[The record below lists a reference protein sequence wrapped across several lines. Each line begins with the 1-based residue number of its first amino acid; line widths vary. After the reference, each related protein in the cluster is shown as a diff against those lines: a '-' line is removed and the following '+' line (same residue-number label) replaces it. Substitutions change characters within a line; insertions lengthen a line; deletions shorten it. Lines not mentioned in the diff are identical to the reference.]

1 MKLREQE
8 QYSSRN
14 EIRFCLWIEH
24 CAFQKRHWHLH
35 CCAWQMD
42 RYALDHLPKSR
53 ASKIYERYLA
63 FEKQHGEQDGIE
75 TAIFS
80 KRRFFYEE
88 QVEANALNY
97 DAWFDYIRL
106 EESAG
111 DVDKVRDVYE
121 RYQTEN

>member
-1 MKLREQE
+1 MKLREQGL
-8 QYSSRN
+8 YSSRRRS
-14 EIRFCLWIEH
+14 ELFCRICLL
-24 CAFQKRHWHLH
+24 CMHWWWHTTRVI
-35 CCAWQMD
+35 AWWLS

-88 QVEANALNY
+88 QLDANALNY

-121 RYQTEN
+121 R